1 MDALPFLA
9 GLAKSKRQPTYVL
22 AGDEEFLKR
31 RCRDAIVAHALGGA
45 DPAFAVA
52 AYPGDKLDFST
63 VRNDLTTLPFLSPC
77 RVVVVDPA
85 DTFVT
90 NNRPALE
97 KYVTQPAAAG
107 VLVLDVKAFP
117 ETTKLAKALP
127 DAAKVGCKAPP
138 AYKLG
143 GWVREWAKAGH
154 GKALAADAADLLLDL
169 VGPAMGLLD
178 RELEK
183 LAVAPLTLKRR
194 LLENIEAEIA
204 HAKAGRPAAIWA
216 KMNSLVD
223 ADMIDALYRASQA
236 GVRVALVVRG
246 ICCLRP
252 GVPGLSDNITV
263 KSIVGRFLEHGRIV
277 AFGGGHGLPS
287 PKASL
292 YISSADWMPRNL
304 DRRVEILAPVE
315 NPTVHQQILDQI
327 MVANMKDEAQSWLL
341 KADGSYVRAPGADNP
356 DAFSAHQYFMTNPS
370 LSGRG
375 SALKRSAAAPTLVLR
390 KG

>member
-154 GKALAADAADLLLDL
+154 GKTLAADAADLLLDL

-183 LAVAPLTLKRR
+183 LAVAVGVKAGIEAADVARLVGRSSAADVFRILDAVGDGRPDAALGILERLFAEGEDPMAVLGPLTAQLRKLAAVGRLLAEGQALGPAMDAAKVPAWPAARQGFEKQVKWLGRRR
-194 LLENIEAEIA
+194 LDQLTGWLVEIN
-204 HAKAGRPAAIWA
+204 HGLKGGNP
-216 KMNSLVD
+216 LPE
-223 ADMIDALYRASQA
+223 
-236 GVRVALVVRG
+236 RVQVERLVVR
-246 ICCLRP
+246 LARP
-252 GVPGLSDNITV
+252 
-263 KSIVGRFLEHGRIV
+263 
-277 AFGGGHGLPS
+277 
-287 PKASL
+287 
-292 YISSADWMPRNL
+292 
-304 DRRVEILAPVE
+304 
-315 NPTVHQQILDQI
+315 
-327 MVANMKDEAQSWLL
+327 
-341 KADGSYVRAPGADNP
+341 RA
-356 DAFSAHQYFMTNPS
+356 
-370 LSGRG
+370 
-375 SALKRSAAAPTLVLR
+375 
-390 KG
+390 